1 MEKDTFYAGVN
12 LQKLHDIITS
22 DSDDASKAGY
32 ANFIDSCTE
41 KMKLY
46 RECMKYMTRKKV
58 NNPEVN
64 NPEFRQTYSLA
75 NDMYEAYKTIRV
87 AAIKAEKMYNDIVK
101 PEELAEEEE
110 MQAEKD
116 ALNKQF
122 EEIMAN
128 IERPDELDTI
138 RHVLNLAKQVN
149 KGNASHYAKQE

>member
-1 MEKDTFYAGVN
+1 MEKGTFYAGVN

-32 ANFIDSCTE
+32 VNFIDNCTE

-46 RECMKYMTRKKV
+46 QECMKYMTRKKV

-75 NDMYEAYKTIRV
+75 NDMYEAYKTLRE
-87 AAIKAEKMYNDIVK
+87 AAIKAEKMYNGIVK
-101 PEELAEEEE
+101 PEELAEE

-138 RHVLNLAKQVN
+138 RYVLNLAKQVN

>member
-1 MEKDTFYAGVN
+1 
-12 LQKLHDIITS
+12 
-22 DSDDASKAGY
+22 
-32 ANFIDSCTE
+32 
-41 KMKLY
+41 
-46 RECMKYMTRKKV
+46 
-58 NNPEVN
+58 
-64 NPEFRQTYSLA
+64 
-75 NDMYEAYKTIRV
+75 
-87 AAIKAEKMYNDIVK
+87 
-101 PEELAEEEE
+101 

>member
-32 ANFIDSCTE
+32 VNFIDSCTE

-58 NNPEVN
+58 NNPE
-64 NPEFRQTYSLA
+64 FRQTYSLA
-75 NDMYEAYKTIRV
+75 NDMYEAYKTLRE
-87 AAIKAEKMYNDIVK
+87 AAIKAEKMYNNIVK
-101 PEELAEEEE
+101 PEELAEE

-138 RHVLNLAKQVN
+138 RYVLNLAKQVN

>member
-22 DSDDASKAGY
+22 DSDY

-75 NDMYEAYKTIRV
+75 NDMYEAYKTLRV

-101 PEELAEEEE
+101 PEELAEE